1 MGMKGPDSTIAGESV
16 ILSASASASASV
28 SVSVSVSASV
38 SDGDGYKLQLLAASA
53 QLPLLQIGTW
63 KVTVVLFP
71 SGSVT
76 IAVPG

>member
-1 MGMKGPDSTIAGESV
+1 MKGPDSTIAGESV

-28 SVSVSVSASV
+28 SVSVSASV
-38 SDGDGYKLQLLAASA
+38 SVGDGYKLQLLAASA